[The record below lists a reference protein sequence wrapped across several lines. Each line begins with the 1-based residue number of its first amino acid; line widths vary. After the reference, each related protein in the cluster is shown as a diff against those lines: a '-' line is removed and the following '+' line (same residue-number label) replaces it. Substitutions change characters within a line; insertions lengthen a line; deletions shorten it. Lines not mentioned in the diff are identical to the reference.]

1 MPIYGLALSAY
12 LRYNNIYQR
21 GFMNVVIYSED
32 MEPITVLDLPMQVLD
47 KAATEGQVQ
56 LRVRAKNTRYR
67 EDQTCVLKYVE
78 LLTRDGH
85 FVSALTTEDEVAAML
100 AKPGWLPGQ
109 RGQLNYYLNKIKNLI
124 GQRRD

>member
-1 MPIYGLALSAY
+1 
-12 LRYNNIYQR
+12 
-21 GFMNVVIYSED
+21 MNVVIYSED
-32 MEPITVLDLPMQVLD
+32 MEPITVLDLPMPVLD
-47 KAATEGQVQ
+47 KAAVEGQVQ
-56 LRVRAKNTRYR
+56 LRVRAQNTRCR

-85 FVSALTTEDEVAAML
+85 FVCALTTEDEVAAML

-109 RGQLNYYLNKIKNLI
+109 RGQLNYYLNKIKNLL

>member
-1 MPIYGLALSAY
+1 
-12 LRYNNIYQR
+12 
-21 GFMNVVIYSED
+21 MNVVIYSED
-32 MEPITVLDLPMQVLD
+32 MEPITVLDLPMHVLD
-47 KAATEGQVQ
+47 KAAVEGQVQ